1 MRSPALD
8 AALADIDT
16 VFNGFA
22 SPGETGCR
30 LCHAPEETA
39 YLRTPYTRV
48 PPDVLD
54 RYLYEVSN
62 HFHDHAAAM
71 RRLLPQGARAVVDGT
86 LERFGC
92 GTHGLSVVDW
102 RSWPAEQAAAVES
115 FVNAWWEGVLTMPES
130 PYPIQDVFET
140 CAAILGS
147 MTPLLD
153 RWRSGPVADVHL
165 LSCVERWLD
174 NLFSDQSPFYWYDD
188 ATGSDIRAL
197 QTWLVE
203 EGPARL
209 EARDYGLALRVGLLA
224 VPVPERWDRMY

>member
-1 MRSPALD
+1 M
-8 AALADIDT
+8 
-16 VFNGFA
+16 
-22 SPGETGCR
+22 
-30 LCHAPEETA
+30 
-39 YLRTPYTRV
+39 
-48 PPDVLD
+48 
-54 RYLYEVSN
+54 
-62 HFHDHAAAM
+62 
-71 RRLLPQGARAVVDGT
+71 VDGT

-174 NLFSDQSPFYWYDD
+174 DLLSDQSPFCWYDD
-188 ATGSDIRAL
+188 ATDSDIRAL
-197 QTWLVE
+197 QTWLAE
-203 EGPARL
+203 EGLARL